1 MADRARFG
9 PAGVP
14 PTFKWTKAGLED
26 VPAFLHAEGLDAL
39 EYEAI
44 YWGAKPQMKRE
55 NAEEFGLKAKEND
68 VWLSMHGSYFVN
80 LCGETKIVEA
90 SKKRLIACATAAR
103 WMNAHVLVFH
113 PGFYGSKPHE
123 ITLRNCVLALKDLVS
138 SLKSL
143 GIDSVKLGPETT
155 GKTAQLGSLDE
166 ILSICKQVDQTQL
179 VIDWSHLHARDL
191 GRFRTVEDFRKVV
204 LKVENEL
211 GTEAVQNMHCHFTKI
226 EFTEAGERRHHVL
239 AEARYG
245 PDFRL
250 LARVIVEFKLKP
262 VIICESP
269 LLDLDAISMRDT
281 LRSLV

>member
-1 MADRARFG
+1 MADRTRFG

-14 PTFKWTKAGLED
+14 PTFKWVKAGLED
-26 VPAFLHAEGLDAL
+26 IPSLLREEGLDAF

-44 YWGAKPQMKRE
+44 YWGGKPQMQRE
-55 NAEEFGLKAKEND
+55 HAERLGLKAKEND

-90 SKKRLIACATAAR
+90 SKKRLIACATAAQ

-113 PGFYGSKPHE
+113 PGFYGRRPRE
-123 ITLRNCVLALKDLVS
+123 LTLRNCVEALKDLVS
-138 SLKSL
+138 SMKSL

-155 GKTAQLGSLDE
+155 GKIAQLGSLDE
-166 ILSICKQVDQTQL
+166 IVSICKQVDQTQL
-179 VIDWSHLHARDL
+179 VIDWSHVHARDL
-191 GRFRTVEDFRKVV
+191 GRLRTVKDFRKVV
-204 LKVENEL
+204 LKVEDEL
-211 GTEAVQNMHCHFTKI
+211 GSEAVQNMHCHFTKI

-239 AEARYG
+239 AEERYG

-250 LARVIVEFKLKP
+250 LAQVIIEFKLKP

-269 LLDLDAISMRDT
+269 LLDLDAMSMRDT
-281 LRSLV
+281 LKSLI